1 MHLVGQRARQAQSSG
16 ENLAGKADVREGS
29 RRARSSPRL
38 PSRSAGFDRSP
49 YDPIMRRSRHSPGSA
64 QQLVP
69 EAPAPQPSA
78 AGAGLSEAEAQR
90 RLAQRGELR
99 PPATSRSYASI
110 VRANTLTVFNLILF
124 VFGAMTLVFAD
135 WRDALFLGIL
145 VANTTIGIVQEVRA
159 KRALDRLAALVAPT
173 ATVVRDG
180 RARQAAVDELVIG
193 DLVRLKPG
201 DQVVADG
208 RVAEAAA
215 LGVDASILTG
225 ESKTVAVAVG
235 DEVLSGSFAVE
246 GGGAYLVEAVGPDSY
261 AEKVAGQ
268 ARMFRHPRSP
278 LELAINRLLFW
289 LVGLMAVL
297 GAILGY
303 SLWRRHAAL
312 SDAVS
317 TSTAAVLSMIP
328 EGLLLLVSLTYAAA
342 ALRMARRGAL
352 AQQLNAIESLAAVDV
367 ICTDKTGTLT
377 EAALRVVDVLP
388 AAELERDE
396 LEDALARYAASTPE
410 RNSTLAAIA
419 EEFPADAEPLGG
431 RVPFSSRRRWSALE
445 LAGETLV
452 LGAPELFEIGP
463 LGDAARDHAAEGR
476 RVLALARAD
485 RALPGDV
492 PGDEPPPGLRVLGL
506 AVLGE
511 RLRGDTREM
520 VEFLVREG
528 VELKVLSGDAPETVA
543 AIARDAGIP
552 LCGPPLSGADLPQD
566 LAQLREVALRTTV
579 VGRVSPEDKR
589 RFVQALVDAGRY
601 VAMIGDGVNDVPAL
615 KASRLAIAQGAG
627 AQMARSVADLVLVRG
642 SFAAVVPMVEQGRQA
657 LRNLQR
663 VAKLYVTK
671 SALAAFLILLIG
683 TTSTAYPLLPR
694 HFSLAATLTIGV
706 PTFFLALTPSSGP
719 WRTPS
724 FTREVARFAVPAGS
738 IIGAG
743 VLASYLFALHA
754 LALPLIQ
761 ARTVAITVL
770 IVLGL
775 YLIIVLEA
783 VGMRRRTIVSL
794 AVAALAGVYLAAL
807 LIPPVRHFFLLAAP
821 TIAIVATAIC
831 GSLISL
837 FALVLSGYTPGAAAV
852 LGPADTPGSDETS
865 HDGSHP
871 DDAPARAAT
880 SSSA

>member
-1 MHLVGQRARQAQSSG
+1 MRQFGAPLVVPVGTIFRNRQA
-16 ENLAGKADVREGS
+16 L
-29 RRARSSPRL
+29 
-38 PSRSAGFDRSP
+38 
-49 YDPIMRRSRHSPGSA
+49 
-64 QQLVP
+64 
-69 EAPAPQPSA
+69 
-78 AGAGLSEAEAQR
+78 
-90 RLAQRGELR
+90 
-99 PPATSRSYASI
+99 
-110 VRANTLTVFNLILF
+110 
-124 VFGAMTLVFAD
+124 
-135 WRDALFLGIL
+135 
-145 VANTTIGIVQEVRA
+145 
-159 KRALDRLAALVAPT
+159 
-173 ATVVRDG
+173 
-180 RARQAAVDELVIG
+180 
-193 DLVRLKPG
+193 
-201 DQVVADG
+201 
-208 RVAEAAA
+208 
-215 LGVDASILTG
+215 
-225 ESKTVAVAVG
+225 
-235 DEVLSGSFAVE
+235 
-246 GGGAYLVEAVGPDSY
+246 
-261 AEKVAGQ
+261 
-268 ARMFRHPRSP
+268 
-278 LELAINRLLFW
+278 
-289 LVGLMAVL
+289 
-297 GAILGY
+297 
-303 SLWRRHAAL
+303 
-312 SDAVS
+312 
-317 TSTAAVLSMIP
+317 
-328 EGLLLLVSLTYAAA
+328 
-342 ALRMARRGAL
+342 
-352 AQQLNAIESLAAVDV
+352 
-367 ICTDKTGTLT
+367 
-377 EAALRVVDVLP
+377 
-388 AAELERDE
+388 
-396 LEDALARYAASTPE
+396 
-410 RNSTLAAIA
+410 
-419 EEFPADAEPLGG
+419 
-431 RVPFSSRRRWSALE
+431 
-445 LAGETLV
+445 
-452 LGAPELFEIGP
+452 
-463 LGDAARDHAAEGR
+463 
-476 RVLALARAD
+476 
-485 RALPGDV
+485 
-492 PGDEPPPGLRVLGL
+492 
-506 AVLGE
+506 
-511 RLRGDTREM
+511 
-520 VEFLVREG
+520 
-528 VELKVLSGDAPETVA
+528 
-543 AIARDAGIP
+543 RDAGVHAP
-552 LCGPPLSGADLPQD
+552 LMAGISGTQAEGADSIVVSGGYADDADYGDVIIYTGHGGNDPASKQQIADQDIAAHGNAGLITSQLEGLPVRVVRGAGGHSEHAPASGFRYDGLYRVTDHWLKTGVHGFKIVQFRLERIEDQPEVPVDQLD
-566 LAQLREVALRTTV
+566 LDGQPVALRTTV